1 MRKLVDINVAIDA
14 ICNEWCGVSHKDCK
28 HPFNPE
34 TDDYYWC
41 DGCETV
47 LDTLPNLPS
56 AELEIILCNDCRYWN
71 NGNCNCP
78 DIRVD
83 CSDYY
88 IGDIVTEEDFYC
100 GSAKRREDE

>member
-1 MRKLVDINVAIDA
+1 MNKLIDINVAIDA

-56 AELEIILCNDCRYWN
+56 AEPEIAENISLCKCCITDK
-71 NGNCNCP
+71 NGFQHEVIYTG
-78 DIRVD
+78 DIRR
-83 CSDYY
+83 
-88 IGDIVTEEDFYC
+88 VTGWEI
-100 GSAKRREDE
+100 